1 MMDVIESG
9 KMVVEKYYWGVS
21 DVESVEQQADF
32 ESDVVLTE
40 DDRWE
45 ILKRAI
51 GNAELFDERMSEEKI
66 ESALFDYIKEKEVE

>member
-9 KMVVEKYYWGVS
+9 KMVVEKYYWGIS

-40 DDRWE
+40 EDRWE

-66 ESALFDYIKEKEVE
+66 VSALFDYIKEKEVE

>member
-9 KMVVEKYYWGVS
+9 KMVVEKYYWGIS